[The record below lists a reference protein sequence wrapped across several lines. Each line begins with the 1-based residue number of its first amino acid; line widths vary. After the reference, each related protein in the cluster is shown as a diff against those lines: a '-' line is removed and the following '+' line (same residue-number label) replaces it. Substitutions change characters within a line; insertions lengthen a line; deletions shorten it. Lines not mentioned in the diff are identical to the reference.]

1 MSVEDSGTTVLTPG
15 SVLITNGTL
24 AMLTVTVTGDTVSV
38 IVTVD
43 ASAEAPQKDS
53 VLLNRQ

>member
-1 MSVEDSGTTVLTPG
+1 MSVEDSGTTVLTPE
-15 SVLITNGTL
+15 SVLIENGTV

-43 ASAEAPQKDS
+43 APP
-53 VLLNRQ
+53 

>member
-1 MSVEDSGTTVLTPG
+1 MSVKDSGTTVLTPG
-15 SVLITNGTL
+15 SVLNEDGML

-43 ASAEAPQKDS
+43 PPP
-53 VLLNRQ
+53 